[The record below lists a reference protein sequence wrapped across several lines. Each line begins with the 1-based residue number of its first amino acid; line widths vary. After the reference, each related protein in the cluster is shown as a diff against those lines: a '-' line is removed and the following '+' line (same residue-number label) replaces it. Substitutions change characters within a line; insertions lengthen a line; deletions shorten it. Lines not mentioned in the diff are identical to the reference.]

1 MNILITG
8 GVGYFGQAMT
18 RYLLEA
24 GVAEK
29 VAIYSRGEAAQAR
42 MRDELQSDHLR
53 FLIGDVRDQDRL
65 ERAMHRVDLVIHA
78 AALKRVEVGEYNPS
92 EMVRTNVDGTMAVI
106 RACQRQNVGRLVV
119 LSSDKACAPLNAY
132 GATKLVAEKLA
143 LAAHAEAPHS
153 TSINVT
159 RYGNVAGSTGSIIP
173 MWRERIA
180 QGKPLEITSLGA
192 TRFWMT
198 VSEAVDLVWFAANTT
213 GGNLIVP
220 SLPAY
225 DVQTLAEAMCP
236 RALDTKIVGLR
247 PGEKMHESMIND
259 QEARGFSRIAGY
271 WVKGP
276 HSDDGFL
283 ESRQADLSSNTARR
297 MDRQE
302 LVKALGRVK

>member
-8 GVGYFGQAMT
+8 GQGYFGQAMT
-18 RYLLEA
+18 RFLIDTGA
-24 GVAEK
+24 AEK

-42 MRDELQSDHLR
+42 MREELQCDRLR

-65 ERAMHRVDLVIHA
+65 ERALHRVDMVIHA

-106 RACQRQNVGRLVV
+106 RACQRAGVAKLVV

-173 MWRERIA
+173 MWRDRIA
-180 QGKPLEITSLGA
+180 HGKPLEITSLTA

-198 VSEAVDLVWFAANTT
+198 VQEAVDLVWFAANTM

-236 RALDTKIVGLR
+236 RALDWKIVGLR

-271 WVKGP
+271 WIKGP
-276 HSDDGFL
+276 NSDDGFH
-283 ESRQADLSSNTARR
+283 EDRQADLSSNTARR
-297 MDRQE
+297 MTREE